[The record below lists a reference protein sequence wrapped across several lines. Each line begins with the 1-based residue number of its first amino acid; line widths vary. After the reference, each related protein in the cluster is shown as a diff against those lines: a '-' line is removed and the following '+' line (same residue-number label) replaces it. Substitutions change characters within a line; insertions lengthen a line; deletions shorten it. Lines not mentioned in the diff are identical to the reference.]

1 MAVFLLAPTKDPNVP
16 GDETDRREKLYST
29 AGLVAK
35 LGLLFSE
42 YAAHVGS
49 DGGAIAVVVIEALS
63 VVMILVV
70 AVKGG
75 DRTYP

>member
-1 MAVFLLAPTKDPNVP
+1 MAVFLLAPTKND
-16 GDETDRREKLYST
+16 TDRREKLYSI

-49 DGGAIAVVVIEALS
+49 DGGAIAVVVIEALA
-63 VVMILVV
+63 VAIILWFS
-70 AVKGG
+70 VKGG
-75 DRTYP
+75 DRT

>member
-1 MAVFLLAPTKDPNVP
+1 MAVFLLAPTENADGQ
-16 GDETDRREKLYST
+16 GDGTDRREKLYSI

-49 DGGAIAVVVIEALS
+49 NGGAISVVVIEALA

-75 DRTYP
+75 NQALQ

>member
-1 MAVFLLAPTKDPNVP
+1 MAVFLLASTDP
-16 GDETDRREKLYST
+16 DRREKLYSI

-49 DGGAIAVVVIEALS
+49 DGGAIAVVVIEALA
-63 VVMILVV
+63 VVIILWF
-70 AVKGG
+70 AAKGG
-75 DRTYP
+75 

>member
-1 MAVFLLAPTKDPNVP
+1 MAVFLLDPTKND
-16 GDETDRREKLYST
+16 TDRREKLYSI

-49 DGGAIAVVVIEALS
+49 DGGAIAVVVIEALA
-63 VVMILVV
+63 VVIILWF

-75 DRTYP
+75 DRT

>member
-1 MAVFLLAPTKDPNVP
+1 MAVFLLAPGTNID
-16 GDETDRREKLYST
+16 GDDDETERREKLYSI

-49 DGGAIAVVVIEALS
+49 DGGAIAVVVIEALA
-63 VVMILVV
+63 VVIILV
-70 AVKGG
+70 AAAKGH
-75 DRTYP
+75 TSQ